1 MRPLQRWARKAR
13 IRFFLPFLHRDDRIL
28 EIGSG
33 DGWFRK
39 AVESAMSVD
48 YTTIDIDAPADI
60 RDDILNWRK
69 HGLQPFS
76 FDAIV
81 AFEIVE
87 HADCFRDIYE
97 LLRPGGL
104 VLITTPMPHTDW
116 LLKVLEGLRL
126 TQKRT
131 SAHDNLVYLV
141 DIPGF
146 NAEKTRNPFGLGQWG
161 VFRKVTR

>member
-1 MRPLQRWARKAR
+1 MRPLQRWARNAR
-13 IRFFLPFLHRDDRIL
+13 IRFFLPFLHRGDRIL

-87 HADCFRDIYE
+87 QCR
-97 LLRPGGL
+97 
-104 VLITTPMPHTDW
+104 T
-116 LLKVLEGLRL
+116 L
-126 TQKRT
+126 T
-131 SAHDNLVYLV
+131 
-141 DIPGF
+141 GC
-146 NAEKTRNPFGLGQWG
+146 
-161 VFRKVTR
+161 